1 MKITETLFK
10 SEGSNNRGLLNG
22 IKGGDKMAAGRKEF
36 DFRITLPSEVVV
48 DKSKWHDLKVN
59 QSVRLPPT
67 LSSKAWSWAF
77 YYEISVQVKRSGL
90 LAMDDKWVQ
99 VAKYG
104 LWKSL
109 MRWFGQLKA
118 GHWVYAVGERADAAS
133 SAAAG
138 VPRWLAYTR
147 TDCGPGWLED
157 VPSRR
162 N

>member
-1 MKITETLFK
+1 MMPFASFINALLARQVEGAARFSRLDDRPFMKITETLFK

-22 IKGGDKMAAGRKEF
+22 IKGGGQDGGGQEGV
-36 DFRITLPSEVVV
+36 RIFVSTLPSEVVV

-104 LWKSL
+104 
-109 MRWFGQLKA
+109 
-118 GHWVYAVGERADAAS
+118 
-133 SAAAG
+133 
-138 VPRWLAYTR
+138 
-147 TDCGPGWLED
+147 CG
-157 VPSRR
+157 SR
-162 N
+162 